1 MPRVLIADDS
11 MAVRKVAERLL
22 VQAGL
27 EVALASSGEEAL
39 AWLAR
44 EKADVIISD
53 VIMPGRSGYDVCTFV
68 RSQAGL
74 ADTPVLLISGIV
86 NDEVTKQMELCRA
99 NGVLKKPFQGSSLQD
114 KVKELLARRQEG
126 APSPLTMETA
136 AAAPTTEAAPAGLT
150 METAAAAP
158 TMEAAPAGLT
168 METTPAADPPAAASP
183 PVEPAF
189 SLSAPPSP
197 PSAPEPAPAAAPPP
211 PVFAPPPAP
220 PPPAPKV
227 APPPAP
233 SFDPTQTSKIDL
245 SQTTKVY
252 RITEDKLQA
261 FRQAVARVKD
271 LEAALAEEQ
280 AQSAR
285 LYEQLETA
293 VQQGGGERAQQLETL
308 LAEEQQRSA
317 QLTKR
322 VEELEKALVAANDR
336 VGQIAKLLQTGT

>member
-1 MPRVLIADDS
+1 MPKVLIADDS

-39 AWLAR
+39 AWLAKER
-44 EKADVIISD
+44 ADVIISD

-86 NDEVTKQMELCRA
+86 NDEVAKQVELCRA

-114 KVKELLARRQEG
+114 KVKELLTLRRQ
-126 APSPLTMETA
+126 
-136 AAAPTTEAAPAGLT
+136 AAP
-150 METAAAAP
+150 
-158 TMEAAPAGLT
+158 
-168 METTPAADPPAAASP
+168 
-183 PVEPAF
+183 
-189 SLSAPPSP
+189 
-197 PSAPEPAPAAAPPP
+197 AAPPP
-211 PVFAPPPAP
+211 PVSAPAAATPAFAPPPAEPEPMPVAAAAPPVFTPPPPPPPSPAPVMAAAPAFVPP
-220 PPPAPKV
+220 PPPA
-227 APPPAP
+227 AAAP
-233 SFDPTQTSKIDL
+233 SFDPTQTSRIDL

-293 VQQGGGERAQQLETL
+293 GQQGGGERVQQLEAM

-317 QLTKR
+317 QLAKR
-322 VEELEKALVAANDR
+322 AEELERALVAANER
-336 VGQIAKLLQTGT
+336 VGQIAKLLQPGN

>member
-1 MPRVLIADDS
+1 MARVLIADDS

-39 AWLAR
+39 AWLAKER
-44 EKADVIISD
+44 ADVIISD

-86 NDEVTKQMELCRA
+86 NDEVAKQVELCRA

-114 KVKELLARRQEG
+114 KVKELLAQRQ
-126 APSPLTMETA
+126 P
-136 AAAPTTEAAPAGLT
+136 AAPVAAPPQPEPEVTVQGQAAPAFT
-150 METAAAAP
+150 
-158 TMEAAPAGLT
+158 
-168 METTPAADPPAAASP
+168 
-183 PVEPAF
+183 
-189 SLSAPPSP
+189 LSAPPSP
-197 PSAPEPAPAAAPPP
+197 PPAPEPMPEAAVAP
-211 PVFAPPPAP
+211 PVFAPPPP
-220 PPPAPKV
+220 PPSPAPTFSPP
-227 APPPAP
+227 PPPAP

-293 VQQGGGERAQQLETL
+293 GQQGGGERVQQLEAMLT
-308 LAEEQQRSA
+308 EEQQRSA

-322 VEELEKALVAANDR
+322 VEELERALVAANDR
-336 VGQIAKLLQTGT
+336 VGQIAKLLQPGG

>member
-39 AWLAR
+39 AWLAKER
-44 EKADVIISD
+44 ADVIISD

-68 RSQAGL
+68 RSQVGL

-86 NDEVTKQMELCRA
+86 NDEVAKQVELCRA

-114 KVKELLARRQEG
+114 KVKELLAQRQ
-126 APSPLTMETA
+126 PA
-136 AAAPTTEAAPAGLT
+136 ASVAAPPEPAPVAEAPA
-150 METAAAAP
+150 P
-158 TMEAAPAGLT
+158 Q
-168 METTPAADPPAAASP
+168 PAAT
-183 PVEPAF
+183 AF
-189 SLSAPPSP
+189 AFSAPPSP
-197 PSAPEPAPAAAPPP
+197 SSAPEPIPVAASAPPI
-211 PVFAPPPAP
+211 FAPPPSPPTPVPTFAP
-220 PPPAPKV
+220 PPVSA
-227 APPPAP
+227 AP

-285 LYEQLETA
+285 LYEQLETTG
-293 VQQGGGERAQQLETL
+293 QQGGGERVQQLEAM
-308 LAEEQQRSA
+308 LAEEQRRSA
-317 QLTKR
+317 QLTTR
-322 VEELEKALVAANDR
+322 VEELERALVAANDR
-336 VGQIAKLLQTGT
+336 VGQIAKLLQPGN

>member
-1 MPRVLIADDS
+1 MPKVLIADDS

-39 AWLAR
+39 AWLAKER
-44 EKADVIISD
+44 ADVIVSD

-86 NDEVTKQMELCRA
+86 NDEVAKQVQLCRA

-114 KVKELLARRQEG
+114 KVKELLAQRQQ
-126 APSPLTMETA
+126 
-136 AAAPTTEAAPAGLT
+136 AAPVPPPAAPA
-150 METAAAAP
+150 
-158 TMEAAPAGLT
+158 APAVT
-168 METTPAADPPAAASP
+168 
-183 PVEPAF
+183 
-189 SLSAPPSP
+189 LSAPP
-197 PSAPEPAPAAAPPP
+197 PSPAPAPVAAVAPPVFTPPP
-211 PVFAPPPAP
+211 PPPPS
-220 PPPAPKV
+220 PAPV
-227 APPPAP
+227 MAAAPAFVPPSPPPAP
-233 SFDPTQTSKIDL
+233 SPAFDPTQTSKIDL
-245 SQTTKVY
+245 TQTTKVY

-261 FRQAVARVKD
+261 FRQAVTRVKD
-271 LEAALAEEQ
+271 MEAALAEEQ

-293 VQQGGGERAQQLETL
+293 EQRGGGERVQQLEAM

-317 QLTKR
+317 QLAKR
-322 VEELEKALVAANDR
+322 AEELERALVAANDR
-336 VGQIAKLLQTGT
+336 VGQIAKLLQPGS

>member
-1 MPRVLIADDS
+1 MPKVLIADDS

-39 AWLAR
+39 AWLAKER
-44 EKADVIISD
+44 ADVIVSD
-53 VIMPGRSGYDVCTFV
+53 VIMPGRSGYDVCAFV

-86 NDEVTKQMELCRA
+86 NDEVAKQVELCRA

-114 KVKELLARRQEG
+114 KVMELLTQRQQ
-126 APSPLTMETA
+126 
-136 AAAPTTEAAPAGLT
+136 AAPA
-150 METAAAAP
+150 P
-158 TMEAAPAGLT
+158 PAAPA
-168 METTPAADPPAAASP
+168 A
-183 PVEPAF
+183 PAF
-189 SLSAPPSP
+189 TLPTPPPSP
-197 PSAPEPAPAAAPPP
+197 APVPEPMPVAAAPP
-211 PVFAPPPAP
+211 VFTPPPPPPPRPAPVMAAAPAFVP
-220 PPPAPKV
+220 PPPAPSPV
-227 APPPAP
+227 
-233 SFDPTQTSKIDL
+233 FDPTQTSKIDL

-252 RITEDKLQA
+252 RITEDKLLA

-293 VQQGGGERAQQLETL
+293 GQQGGGERVQQLEAM

-317 QLTKR
+317 QLAKR
-322 VEELEKALVAANDR
+322 VQELERALLAANDR
-336 VGQIAKLLQTGT
+336 VGQIAKLLQPGS

>member
-39 AWLAR
+39 AWLAKER
-44 EKADVIISD
+44 ADVIISD
-53 VIMPGRSGYDVCTFV
+53 VSMPGRSGYDVCTFV
-68 RSQAGL
+68 RSQEEL

-86 NDEVTKQMELCRA
+86 NDEVTKQVELCRA

-114 KVKELLARRQEG
+114 KVKELLAQRQ
-126 APSPLTMETA
+126 P
-136 AAAPTTEAAPAGLT
+136 AAPVAAPPPEPVVAAPA
-150 METAAAAP
+150 
-158 TMEAAPAGLT
+158 PA
-168 METTPAADPPAAASP
+168 
-183 PVEPAF
+183 EPAF
-189 SLSAPPSP
+189 TLSVPPSP
-197 PSAPEPAPAAAPPP
+197 PPVPEPMPVAAVAPPP
-211 PVFAPPPAP
+211 PPPSPAPTPTFAPP
-220 PPPAPKV
+220 PPPAP
-227 APPPAP
+227 AAP

-293 VQQGGGERAQQLETL
+293 GQQGGGERVQQLEAMLT
-308 LAEEQQRSA
+308 EEQGRSA

-322 VEELEKALVAANDR
+322 VEELERALVAANDR
-336 VGQIAKLLQTGT
+336 VGQIAKLLQPGN

>member
-1 MPRVLIADDS
+1 MPKVLIADDS

-22 VQAGL
+22 VQAGH

-39 AWLAR
+39 AWLAKER
-44 EKADVIISD
+44 ADVIISD

-86 NDEVTKQMELCRA
+86 NDEVAKQVELCRA

-114 KVKELLARRQEG
+114 KVKELLALRQQ
-126 APSPLTMETA
+126 
-136 AAAPTTEAAPAGLT
+136 AAP
-150 METAAAAP
+150 
-158 TMEAAPAGLT
+158 
-168 METTPAADPPAAASP
+168 
-183 PVEPAF
+183 V
-189 SLSAPPSP
+189 
-197 PSAPEPAPAAAPPP
+197 APPP
-211 PVFAPPPAP
+211 PVSAPAAAAPAFAPPAAVPEPMPVAAAAPQVFTPPPPPPPSPAPVMAAAPAFVPP
-220 PPPAPKV
+220 PPPA
-227 APPPAP
+227 AAAP
-233 SFDPTQTSKIDL
+233 SFDPTQTSRIDL

-293 VQQGGGERAQQLETL
+293 GQQGGGERVQQLEAM

-317 QLTKR
+317 QLAKR
-322 VEELEKALVAANDR
+322 AEELERALVTANER
-336 VGQIAKLLQTGT
+336 VGQIAKLLQPGG

>member
-1 MPRVLIADDS
+1 MPKVLIVDDS

-39 AWLAR
+39 AWLAKER
-44 EKADVIISD
+44 ADVIISD

-74 ADTPVLLISGIV
+74 ADMPVLLISGIV
-86 NDEVTKQMELCRA
+86 NDEVAKQVELCRA
-99 NGVLKKPFQGSSLQD
+99 NGVLKKPFQGSLLQD
-114 KVKELLARRQEG
+114 KVKELLAQRQQAAP
-126 APSPLTMETA
+126 APSPPQPE
-136 AAAPTTEAAPAGLT
+136 PAPA
-150 METAAAAP
+150 
-158 TMEAAPAGLT
+158 
-168 METTPAADPPAAASP
+168 
-183 PVEPAF
+183 VAF
-189 SLSAPPSP
+189 SAPPSP
-197 PSAPEPAPAAAPPP
+197 PPVPEPMPVAAAAPPVFTP
-211 PVFAPPPAP
+211 PPPSPAPTVAPAPTFAPPPQPAAP
-220 PPPAPKV
+220 A
-227 APPPAP
+227 
-233 SFDPTQTSKIDL
+233 FDPTQTSKIDL

-261 FRQAVARVKD
+261 FRQAVARVKE

-293 VQQGGGERAQQLETL
+293 GQQGGGERVQQLEAM

-322 VEELEKALVAANDR
+322 VEELERALVAANER
-336 VGQIAKLLQTGT
+336 VGQIAKLLQPGG

>member
-1 MPRVLIADDS
+1 MPKVLIADDS

-22 VQAGL
+22 VQAGH

-39 AWLAR
+39 AWLAK

-68 RSQAGL
+68 RSQTGL

-86 NDEVTKQMELCRA
+86 NDEVTKQVELCRA

-114 KVKELLARRQEG
+114 KVKELLARREPSAP
-126 APSPLTMETA
+126 APSPTPEPI
-136 AAAPTTEAAPAGLT
+136 AAAPVVAH
-150 METAAAAP
+150 
-158 TMEAAPAGLT
+158 
-168 METTPAADPPAAASP
+168 P
-183 PVEPAF
+183 PVSAPLSF
-189 SLSAPPSP
+189 SAPPSP
-197 PSAPEPAPAAAPPP
+197 PPAPEPMPVAAAAPP
-211 PVFAPPPAP
+211 VFTP
-220 PPPAPKV
+220 PPPP
-227 APPPAP
+227 P
-233 SFDPTQTSKIDL
+233 SFDPSQTSKIDL

-285 LYEQLETA
+285 LYEQLEDA
-293 VQQGGGERAQQLETL
+293 AQQGGGERVRQLEAM

-322 VEELEKALVAANDR
+322 AEELERALVTANER
-336 VGQIAKLLQTGT
+336 VSQIAKLLQPGG

>member
-1 MPRVLIADDS
+1 MPKVLIADDS

-22 VQAGL
+22 VQAGH

-39 AWLAR
+39 AWLAK

-86 NDEVTKQMELCRA
+86 NDEVTKQVELCRA

-114 KVKELLARRQEG
+114 KVKELLAQREPS
-126 APSPLTMETA
+126 APAPPPAPEPM
-136 AAAPTTEAAPAGLT
+136 AAAPVIEH
-150 METAAAAP
+150 
-158 TMEAAPAGLT
+158 
-168 METTPAADPPAAASP
+168 PPAAASLS
-183 PVEPAF
+183 F
-189 SLSAPPSP
+189 SAPPSP
-197 PSAPEPAPAAAPPP
+197 PPAPEPMPVAAAAPP
-211 PVFAPPPAP
+211 VFTP
-220 PPPAPKV
+220 PPPPL
-227 APPPAP
+227 
-233 SFDPTQTSKIDL
+233 SFDPSQTSKLDL

-285 LYEQLETA
+285 LYEQLEDA
-293 VQQGGGERAQQLETL
+293 AQQGGGERVRQLEAMLT
-308 LAEEQQRSA
+308 EEQQRSA

-322 VEELEKALVAANDR
+322 AEELERALVTANER
-336 VGQIAKLLQTGT
+336 VNQIAKLLQPGG

>member
-39 AWLAR
+39 AWLAKER
-44 EKADVIISD
+44 ADVIISD

-86 NDEVTKQMELCRA
+86 NDEVAKQVELCRA

-114 KVKELLARRQEG
+114 KVKELLAQRQ
-126 APSPLTMETA
+126 PA
-136 AAAPTTEAAPAGLT
+136 ASVAAPPQPEPVMAAPA
-150 METAAAAP
+150 
-158 TMEAAPAGLT
+158 PA
-168 METTPAADPPAAASP
+168 
-183 PVEPAF
+183 EPAF
-189 SLSAPPSP
+189 TLSAPPSP
-197 PSAPEPAPAAAPPP
+197 PPAPEPMLVAAAAPPI
-211 PVFAPPPAP
+211 FAPPPPPPPSPAPTFAP
-220 PPPAPKV
+220 PPPA
-227 APPPAP
+227 AP

-293 VQQGGGERAQQLETL
+293 GQQGGGERVQQLEAMLT
-308 LAEEQQRSA
+308 EEQQRSA

-322 VEELEKALVAANDR
+322 VEELERALVAATDR
-336 VGQIAKLLQTGT
+336 VGQIAKLLQPGS

>member
-1 MPRVLIADDS
+1 MPKVLIADDS

-22 VQAGL
+22 VQAGF

-39 AWLAR
+39 AWLA
-44 EKADVIISD
+44 KDHADVIVSD

-86 NDEVTKQMELCRA
+86 NDEVAKQVELCRA

-114 KVKELLARRQEG
+114 KVKELLVLRQ
-126 APSPLTMETA
+126 S
-136 AAAPTTEAAPAGLT
+136 AAPA
-150 METAAAAP
+150 AP
-158 TMEAAPAGLT
+158 PSQPEPAP
-168 METTPAADPPAAASP
+168 PPAAT
-183 PVEPAF
+183 AF
-189 SLSAPPSP
+189 TAPPSP
-197 PSAPEPAPAAAPPP
+197 PPVPEPMLPEPMPPEPMPVAAAAP
-211 PVFAPPPAP
+211 PVFAPPPPIPAPIIAPAPTFAP
-220 PPPAPKV
+220 PPPA
-227 APPPAP
+227 APA
-233 SFDPTQTSKIDL
+233 FDPTQTSKIDL

-285 LYEQLETA
+285 LYEQLETSG
-293 VQQGGGERAQQLETL
+293 QQGAGERVQQLESM
-308 LAEEQQRSA
+308 LAEEQRRSA

-322 VEELEKALVAANDR
+322 VEELERALVAANDR
-336 VGQIAKLLQTGT
+336 VGQIAKLLQPGS

>member
-1 MPRVLIADDS
+1 MPKVLIADDS

-39 AWLAR
+39 AWLAKER
-44 EKADVIISD
+44 ADVIISD

-86 NDEVTKQMELCRA
+86 NDEVAKQVELCRA

-114 KVKELLARRQEG
+114 KVKELLTQRQQA
-126 APSPLTMETA
+126 APAAEPEPMPVA
-136 AAAPTTEAAPAGLT
+136 AAAPPVFTPPPPPSSPAPVMAAAPAFV
-150 METAAAAP
+150 P
-158 TMEAAPAGLT
+158 
-168 METTPAADPPAAASP
+168 
-183 PVEPAF
+183 
-189 SLSAPPSP
+189 
-197 PSAPEPAPAAAPPP
+197 
-211 PVFAPPPAP
+211 P
-220 PPPAPKV
+220 PPPASSS
-227 APPPAP
+227 A
-233 SFDPTQTSKIDL
+233 FDPTQTAKIDL

-293 VQQGGGERAQQLETL
+293 GQHGGGERVQQLEAM

-317 QLTKR
+317 QLAKR
-322 VEELEKALVAANDR
+322 AEELERALVTANER
-336 VGQIAKLLQTGT
+336 VGQIAKLLQPGG

>member
-1 MPRVLIADDS
+1 MPKVLIADDS

-39 AWLAR
+39 AWLAKER
-44 EKADVIISD
+44 ADVIISD

-86 NDEVTKQMELCRA
+86 NDEVAKQVELCRA

-114 KVKELLARRQEG
+114 KVKELLTQRQHAVPATEPP
-126 APSPLTMETA
+126 AAPTFTLSAPPPSPVPVPEPMPVA
-136 AAAPTTEAAPAGLT
+136 AAAPPVFTPPPPPSSPAPV
-150 METAAAAP
+150 MAAAP
-158 TMEAAPAGLT
+158 TFVP
-168 METTPAADPPAAASP
+168 
-183 PVEPAF
+183 
-189 SLSAPPSP
+189 
-197 PSAPEPAPAAAPPP
+197 
-211 PVFAPPPAP
+211 P
-220 PPPAPKV
+220 PPPASLS
-227 APPPAP
+227 A
-233 SFDPTQTSKIDL
+233 FDPTQTAKIDL

-293 VQQGGGERAQQLETL
+293 GQQGGGERVQQLEAM

-317 QLTKR
+317 QLAKR
-322 VEELEKALVAANDR
+322 AEELERALVTANER
-336 VGQIAKLLQTGT
+336 VGQIAKLLQPGG

>member
-1 MPRVLIADDS
+1 MPKVLIADDS

-22 VQAGL
+22 VQAGH

-39 AWLAR
+39 AWLAK

-86 NDEVTKQMELCRA
+86 NDEVTKQVEQCRA

-114 KVKELLARRQEG
+114 KVKELLGQRQPAASV
-126 APSPLTMETA
+126 APSPPPQPDAVA
-136 AAAPTTEAAPAGLT
+136 AALSVPT
-150 METAAAAP
+150 
-158 TMEAAPAGLT
+158 
-168 METTPAADPPAAASP
+168 S
-183 PVEPAF
+183 
-189 SLSAPPSP
+189 
-197 PSAPEPAPAAAPPP
+197 
-211 PVFAPPPAP
+211 P
-220 PPPAPKV
+220 PPPAP
-227 APPPAP
+227 AFSFPAPPLPPPAP
-233 SFDPTQTSKIDL
+233 EPMPVPSAPVFTPPPAPTPTYDPSQTSKVDM

-261 FRQAVARVKD
+261 FRQAVSRVKD

-285 LYEQLETA
+285 LYEQLEA
-293 VQQGGGERAQQLETL
+293 AAQQGGGERVRQLEAM
-308 LAEEQQRSA
+308 LAEEQQRTA

-322 VEELEKALVAANDR
+322 AEELERALVTANER
-336 VGQIAKLLQTGT
+336 VSQIAKLLQPGG

>member
-1 MPRVLIADDS
+1 MPKVLIADDS

-39 AWLAR
+39 AWLSKER
-44 EKADVIISD
+44 ADVIISD

-86 NDEVTKQMELCRA
+86 NDEVAKQVELCRA

-114 KVKELLARRQEG
+114 KVKELLTQRQH
-126 APSPLTMETA
+126 A
-136 AAAPTTEAAPAGLT
+136 
-150 METAAAAP
+150 
-158 TMEAAPAGLT
+158 
-168 METTPAADPPAAASP
+168 
-183 PVEPAF
+183 
-189 SLSAPPSP
+189 
-197 PSAPEPAPAAAPPP
+197 APEPAPQPEPALAVAAPAFTLSTPPPSPAPAPEPMPMVAAAPPP
-211 PVFAPPPAP
+211 SPEPVMASAPAFAPPPAP
-220 PPPAPKV
+220 SPA
-227 APPPAP
+227 
-233 SFDPTQTSKIDL
+233 FDPTQTSRVDL

-271 LEAALAEEQ
+271 LEEALAEEQ

-293 VQQGGGERAQQLETL
+293 GQQGGGERVQQLESM

-317 QLTKR
+317 QLAKR
-322 VEELEKALVAANDR
+322 VEELERALVTANER
-336 VGQIAKLLQTGT
+336 VSQIAKLLQPGS

>member
-1 MPRVLIADDS
+1 MPKVLIADDS

-39 AWLAR
+39 AWLAKER
-44 EKADVIISD
+44 ADVIISD

-86 NDEVTKQMELCRA
+86 NDEVAKQVELCRA

-114 KVKELLARRQEG
+114 KVKELLTQRQYT
-126 APSPLTMETA
+126 APVAEP
-136 AAAPTTEAAPAGLT
+136 PAAPAFTLS
-150 METAAAAP
+150 AP
-158 TMEAAPAGLT
+158 PPSPAPVPEPMPVA
-168 METTPAADPPAAASP
+168 AAASP
-183 PVEPAF
+183 VFTPPP
-189 SLSAPPSP
+189 PPS
-197 PSAPEPAPAAAPPP
+197 SPAPVMAAAPAFVP
-211 PVFAPPPAP
+211 P
-220 PPPAPKV
+220 PPPALSS
-227 APPPAP
+227 A
-233 SFDPTQTSKIDL
+233 FDPTQTAKIDL

-293 VQQGGGERAQQLETL
+293 GQQGGGERVQQLEAM

-317 QLTKR
+317 QLAKR
-322 VEELEKALVAANDR
+322 AEELERALVTANER
-336 VGQIAKLLQTGT
+336 VGQIAKLLQPGG

>member
-1 MPRVLIADDS
+1 MAKVLIADDS

-39 AWLAR
+39 AWLAK
-44 EKADVIISD
+44 EKADVIVSD

-74 ADTPVLLISGIV
+74 AETPVLLISGIV

-114 KVKELLARRQEG
+114 KVKELLAQRQEG
-126 APSPLTMETA
+126 APAPAAPPPEPAPTVAPPPAEPALAFSAPPTPPPAPEPVQVA
-136 AAAPTTEAAPAGLT
+136 AAAPPVF
-150 METAAAAP
+150 
-158 TMEAAPAGLT
+158 
-168 METTPAADPPAAASP
+168 TPP
-183 PVEPAF
+183 
-189 SLSAPPSP
+189 PPSP
-197 PSAPEPAPAAAPPP
+197 APT
-211 PVFAPPPAP
+211 FAPRA
-220 PPPAPKV
+220 A
-227 APPPAP
+227 PAP

-271 LEAALAEEQ
+271 LETALAEEQ

-293 VQQGGGERAQQLETL
+293 VQQGGGERVQQLEAL

-322 VEELEKALVAANDR
+322 VEELERALVAANDR
-336 VGQIAKLLQTGT
+336 VGQIAKLLQPGS

>member
-1 MPRVLIADDS
+1 MPKVLIADDS

-39 AWLAR
+39 AWLAKER
-44 EKADVIISD
+44 ADVIISD

-86 NDEVTKQMELCRA
+86 NDEVAKQVELCRA

-114 KVKELLARRQEG
+114 KVKELLTQRQHA
-126 APSPLTMETA
+126 APVAEPPAAPAFTVSAPPPGPAPVPEPMPVA
-136 AAAPTTEAAPAGLT
+136 AAAP
-150 METAAAAP
+150 
-158 TMEAAPAGLT
+158 
-168 METTPAADPPAAASP
+168 
-183 PVEPAF
+183 
-189 SLSAPPSP
+189 
-197 PSAPEPAPAAAPPP
+197 
-211 PVFAPPPAP
+211 PVFTPPP
-220 PPPAPKV
+220 PPPASSS
-227 APPPAP
+227 A
-233 SFDPTQTSKIDL
+233 FDPTQTAKIDL

-293 VQQGGGERAQQLETL
+293 GQQGGGERVQQLEAM

-322 VEELEKALVAANDR
+322 AEELERALVTANER
-336 VGQIAKLLQTGT
+336 VGQIAKLLQPGG

>member
-1 MPRVLIADDS
+1 MPKVLIADDS

-39 AWLAR
+39 AWLAKER
-44 EKADVIISD
+44 ADVIISD

-86 NDEVTKQMELCRA
+86 NDEVAKQVELCRA

-114 KVKELLARRQEG
+114 KVKELLTQRQQ
-126 APSPLTMETA
+126 
-136 AAAPTTEAAPAGLT
+136 AAPAAPLQL
-150 METAAAAP
+150 EPVPAVAAQ
-158 TMEAAPAGLT
+158 T
-168 METTPAADPPAAASP
+168 
-183 PVEPAF
+183 
-189 SLSAPPSP
+189 
-197 PSAPEPAPAAAPPP
+197 
-211 PVFAPPPAP
+211 FAPPPAEPAFTLSAPPPSPAPVPEPMPVAAAAPPVFTPPP
-220 PPPAPKV
+220 PPPAPS
-227 APPPAP
+227 PA
-233 SFDPTQTSKIDL
+233 FDPTQTAKIDL

-293 VQQGGGERAQQLETL
+293 GQQGGGERVQQLEAM

-317 QLTKR
+317 QLAKR
-322 VEELEKALVAANDR
+322 AEELERALVAANER
-336 VGQIAKLLQTGT
+336 VGQIAKLLQPGG

>member
-1 MPRVLIADDS
+1 MPKVLIADDS

-39 AWLAR
+39 AWLAK

-126 APSPLTMETA
+126 APAPLTMEPA
-136 AAAPTTEAAPAGLT
+136 AAAPTTDATP
-150 METAAAAP
+150 AAP
-158 TMEAAPAGLT
+158 TMETAPAGLT
-168 METTPAADPPAAASP
+168 METTPAAEAPAAASP
-183 PVEPAF
+183 SMEPAF

-197 PSAPEPAPAAAPPP
+197 PPAPEPVPAAAPPP
-211 PVFAPPPAP
+211 PVFAPPPTPAPTAAP
-220 PPPAPKV
+220 PPRF
-227 APPPAP
+227 APPPASAP

>member
-1 MPRVLIADDS
+1 MPKVLIADDS

-39 AWLAR
+39 AWLAKER
-44 EKADVIISD
+44 ADVIISD

-86 NDEVTKQMELCRA
+86 NDEVAKQVELCRA

-114 KVKELLARRQEG
+114 KVKELLTQRQQ
-126 APSPLTMETA
+126 
-136 AAAPTTEAAPAGLT
+136 AAPA
-150 METAAAAP
+150 
-158 TMEAAPAGLT
+158 
-168 METTPAADPPAAASP
+168 
-183 PVEPAF
+183 
-189 SLSAPPSP
+189 APPQ
-197 PSAPEPAPAAAPPP
+197 PEPAPAFTLSAPPPIPAPVPEPMPVAAAAPPVFTP
-211 PVFAPPPAP
+211 PP
-220 PPPAPKV
+220 PPPAPSS
-227 APPPAP
+227 A
-233 SFDPTQTSKIDL
+233 FDPTQTAKIDL

-293 VQQGGGERAQQLETL
+293 GQQGGGERVQQLEAM

-317 QLTKR
+317 QLAKR
-322 VEELEKALVAANDR
+322 VEELERALVAANER
-336 VGQIAKLLQTGT
+336 VGQIAKLLQPGN

>member
-1 MPRVLIADDS
+1 MPKVLIADDS

-39 AWLAR
+39 AWLAKER
-44 EKADVIISD
+44 ADVIISD

-86 NDEVTKQMELCRA
+86 NDEVAKQVELCRA

-114 KVKELLARRQEG
+114 KVKELLAQRQQA
-126 APSPLTMETA
+126 APPAPPQPVPAPA
-136 AAAPTTEAAPAGLT
+136 AAAPT
-150 METAAAAP
+150 
-158 TMEAAPAGLT
+158 
-168 METTPAADPPAAASP
+168 
-183 PVEPAF
+183 
-189 SLSAPPSP
+189 
-197 PSAPEPAPAAAPPP
+197 
-211 PVFAPPPAP
+211 FAPPPAAPEPMPVAAAAPPVFTPPPPPPPIPAPVMAAVPAFVP
-220 PPPAPKV
+220 PPPA
-227 APPPAP
+227 AP
-233 SFDPTQTSKIDL
+233 SPAFDPTQTSKIDL

-293 VQQGGGERAQQLETL
+293 GQQGGGERVPQLEAM

-317 QLTKR
+317 QLAKR
-322 VEELEKALVAANDR
+322 AEELERALVTANER
-336 VGQIAKLLQTGT
+336 VGQIAKLLQPGG

>member
-1 MPRVLIADDS
+1 MAKVLIADDS

-39 AWLAR
+39 AWLAK
-44 EKADVIISD
+44 EKADVIVSD

-86 NDEVTKQMELCRA
+86 NEEVTKQMELCRA

-114 KVKELLARRQEG
+114 KVKELLAQKPG
-126 APSPLTMETA
+126 APPAPAPEPVPALQMETA
-136 AAAPTTEAAPAGLT
+136 APAPEPVPAAPA
-150 METAAAAP
+150 EAP
-158 TMEAAPAGLT
+158 APEPMPVAAPAPPIF
-168 METTPAADPPAAASP
+168 TPPP
-183 PVEPAF
+183 
-189 SLSAPPSP
+189 PPSP
-197 PSAPEPAPAAAPPP
+197 PPSPAPS
-211 PVFAPPPAP
+211 FSPPPA
-220 PPPAPKV
+220 
-227 APPPAP
+227 PAP

-285 LYEQLETA
+285 LYEQLESA
-293 VQQGGGERAQQLETL
+293 VGQGGGERVQQLESL
-308 LAEEQQRSA
+308 LAEERQRSG

-322 VEELEKALVAANDR
+322 VEELEKALVVANER
-336 VGQIAKLLQTGT
+336 VGQIAKLLQAGT

>member
-1 MPRVLIADDS
+1 

-39 AWLAR
+39 AWLAKER
-44 EKADVIISD
+44 ADVIISD

-86 NDEVTKQMELCRA
+86 NDEVAKQVELCRA

-114 KVKELLARRQEG
+114 KVKELLAQKQQAVPVTPPPQPEP
-126 APSPLTMETA
+126 APVA
-136 AAAPTTEAAPAGLT
+136 VAPAPPPAAPAV
-150 METAAAAP
+150 
-158 TMEAAPAGLT
+158 
-168 METTPAADPPAAASP
+168 S
-183 PVEPAF
+183 F
-189 SLSAPPSP
+189 SAPPSP
-197 PSAPEPAPAAAPPP
+197 PPAPEPKPVAAAAPP
-211 PVFAPPPAP
+211 VFTP
-220 PPPAPKV
+220 PPPS
-227 APPPAP
+227 PAP
-233 SFDPTQTSKIDL
+233 TFTATSATPAFDPTQTSKIDL

-271 LEAALAEEQ
+271 LESALAEEQ

-285 LYEQLETA
+285 LYEQLETTG
-293 VQQGGGERAQQLETL
+293 QQGGGERVQQLEAL
-308 LAEEQQRSA
+308 LAEEQQRSS

-322 VEELEKALVAANDR
+322 VEELERALLAANDR
-336 VGQIAKLLQTGT
+336 VGQIAKLLQTGS

>member
-1 MPRVLIADDS
+1 MPKVLIADDS

-39 AWLAR
+39 AWLAKER
-44 EKADVIISD
+44 ADVIISD

-86 NDEVTKQMELCRA
+86 NDEVAKQVELCRA

-114 KVKELLARRQEG
+114 KVKELLTQRRQQ
-126 APSPLTMETA
+126 
-136 AAAPTTEAAPAGLT
+136 AAPA
-150 METAAAAP
+150 
-158 TMEAAPAGLT
+158 
-168 METTPAADPPAAASP
+168 PPP
-183 PVEPAF
+183 Q
-189 SLSAPPSP
+189 
-197 PSAPEPAPAAAPPP
+197 PEPAPAAPAFTLSAPPP
-211 PVFAPPPAP
+211 SPAPVLEPMPVAAAAPPVFTPPP
-220 PPPAPKV
+220 PPPAPSS
-227 APPPAP
+227 A
-233 SFDPTQTSKIDL
+233 FDPTQTAKIDL

-293 VQQGGGERAQQLETL
+293 GQQGGGERVQQLEAM

-317 QLTKR
+317 QLAKR
-322 VEELEKALVAANDR
+322 VEELERALVAANER
-336 VGQIAKLLQTGT
+336 VGQIAKLLQPGN

>member
-1 MPRVLIADDS
+1 MPKVLIADDS

-39 AWLAR
+39 AWLA
-44 EKADVIISD
+44 KDHADVIISD

-86 NDEVTKQMELCRA
+86 NDEVAKQVELCRA

-114 KVKELLARRQEG
+114 KVKELLAQRH
-126 APSPLTMETA
+126 S
-136 AAAPTTEAAPAGLT
+136 AAPA
-150 METAAAAP
+150 AP
-158 TMEAAPAGLT
+158 PPQPEPAAPAFT
-168 METTPAADPPAAASP
+168 
-183 PVEPAF
+183 
-189 SLSAPPSP
+189 APPSP
-197 PSAPEPAPAAAPPP
+197 PPAPEPMLPEPMPPEPMPVAAAAP
-211 PVFAPPPAP
+211 PVFAPPPPIPAPIIAPAPTFAP
-220 PPPAPKV
+220 PPPA
-227 APPPAP
+227 APA
-233 SFDPTQTSKIDL
+233 FDPTQTSKIDL

-285 LYEQLETA
+285 LYEQLETSG
-293 VQQGGGERAQQLETL
+293 QQGAGERVQQLESM
-308 LAEEQQRSA
+308 LAEEQRRSA

-322 VEELEKALVAANDR
+322 VEELERALVAANDR
-336 VGQIAKLLQTGT
+336 VGQIAKLLQPGS

>member
-1 MPRVLIADDS
+1 MPKVLIADDS

-39 AWLAR
+39 AWLAKER
-44 EKADVIISD
+44 ADVIISD

-86 NDEVTKQMELCRA
+86 NDEVAKQVELCRA

-114 KVKELLARRQEG
+114 KVKELLAQRQ
-126 APSPLTMETA
+126 P
-136 AAAPTTEAAPAGLT
+136 AAPAFI
-150 METAAAAP
+150 
-158 TMEAAPAGLT
+158 
-168 METTPAADPPAAASP
+168 
-183 PVEPAF
+183 V
-189 SLSAPPSP
+189 SAPPSP
-197 PSAPEPAPAAAPPP
+197 PPVPEPKPVAAAAPP
-211 PVFAPPPAP
+211 VFTPPPPAPERPAPVVAPAPTFAP
-220 PPPAPKV
+220 PPPA
-227 APPPAP
+227 APA
-233 SFDPTQTSKIDL
+233 FDPTQTSRIDL

-252 RITEDKLQA
+252 RITEEKLQA

-285 LYEQLETA
+285 LYEQLEA
-293 VQQGGGERAQQLETL
+293 VGQEGGGGERVQQLESM
-308 LAEEQQRSA
+308 LAEEQKRSA

-322 VEELEKALVAANDR
+322 VEELERALVAANDR
-336 VGQIAKLLQTGT
+336 VGQIAKLLQTGS

>member
-1 MPRVLIADDS
+1 MAKVLIADDS

-39 AWLAR
+39 AWLAKER
-44 EKADVIISD
+44 ADVIISD

-86 NDEVTKQMELCRA
+86 NDEVAKQVELCRA

-114 KVKELLARRQEG
+114 KVKELLAQRQ
-126 APSPLTMETA
+126 P
-136 AAAPTTEAAPAGLT
+136 AAPA
-150 METAAAAP
+150 EPPPQPEPAP
-158 TMEAAPAGLT
+158 AAPAVT
-168 METTPAADPPAAASP
+168 
-183 PVEPAF
+183 
-189 SLSAPPSP
+189 LSAPPSP
-197 PSAPEPAPAAAPPP
+197 PPVPEPKPVAAAAPP
-211 PVFAPPPAP
+211 VFTPPPPAPVRPAPVVAPASTFAP
-220 PPPAPKV
+220 PPPA
-227 APPPAP
+227 APAY
-233 SFDPTQTSKIDL
+233 DPTQTSRIDL

-252 RITEDKLQA
+252 RITEEKLQA

-271 LEAALAEEQ
+271 LETALAEEQ

-285 LYEQLETA
+285 LYEQLEATG
-293 VQQGGGERAQQLETL
+293 QEGGGGERVRQLESM
-308 LAEEQQRSA
+308 LAEEQKRSA

-322 VEELEKALVAANDR
+322 VEELERALVAANDR
-336 VGQIAKLLQTGT
+336 VGQIAKLLQTGS